1 MRQIFAASPA
11 SRWVELAASHQ
22 RRSFLTLSQLLRG
35 QTGDDLIMGE
45 RAAVRANKA
54 LDKISGMYVGKN
66 VGVSR
71 AVGDSLEKVFGKRRD
86 GREKDAGEQCG
97 SSWES
102 VEFQEGPI
110 GLEIQWTAPP
120 VVVAVVP
127 GGAGEAKGVQ
137 PGQAILDINGCQMM
151 EALPELELEELMQQ
165 RPLQLRLGSTSQSP
179 QMRLCDIVRQKG
191 VAKCRAISEQTA
203 QEVLEFMHLEYRR
216 CIQASLEDKT
226 LLQHFFSNVQV
237 PKASADD
244 PVTRWDMRLPMD
256 ASIYR
261 ALEEMLGKSA
271 GDEGLGATLEELAG
285 PDAELWELGVIV
297 TEPGAAPQPVHF
309 DAAERCLYTAFVAL
323 QDVTYDM
330 GPTHFWPG
338 TNTTVAHRRFEG
350 DPQGFLD
357 TLQPAAP
364 LLKAGD
370 SVLYDSR
377 LLHCGGA
384 NVSSSSRALLYVTFR
399 DEQLDPGRLGI
410 QQHSIRP
417 ALAKRFRLRHFRP

>member
-1 MRQIFAASPA
+1 MRQILAA
-11 SRWVELAASHQ
+11 SRWVELAKSHVQ
-22 RRSFLTLSQLLRG
+22 RRSFLTRSQLARG

-71 AVGDSLEKVFGKRRD
+71 AVGDSLEKVFGKRR
-86 GREKDAGEQCG
+86 EKDAGEKCE
-97 SSWES
+97 SSSERS

-127 GGAGEAKGVQ
+127 GGAGEAAFVQ

-165 RPLQLRLGSTSQSP
+165 RPLQLRLGSTSTSP

-216 CIQASLEDKT
+216 CIQASLEDKA
-226 LLQHFFSNVQV
+226 LLRHFFSNVQV

-285 PDAELWELGVIV
+285 PDAELWELGVVV

-309 DAAERCLYTAFVAL
+309 DAAERCLYTTFVAL

-338 TNTTVAHRRFEG
+338 TNTAVAHRRFEG
-350 DPQGFLD
+350 DPQGFLE

-370 SVLYDSR
+370 SVIYDSR

-384 NVSSSSRALLYVTFR
+384 NVSSTRALLYVTFR